1 MFKLGIERID
11 EYLDIFKDKGVGLI
25 TNPTGV
31 NRDFISTIDILAKKT
46 NLKALFSPEHGVRGN
61 IQAGVKLDTYIDK
74 ETGIPVYSLYGDK
87 RAPTEEMLEGIDI
100 IAYDIQ
106 DVGARFYTY
115 IYTLAYTMQA
125 AKRMNKK
132 VVVFDRPNLVGN
144 KVEGNILD
152 LKYRSFIGYYSIP
165 QRYGLTVGELANLFN
180 KEFEIDC
187 DLVVI
192 PMSGYK
198 NGETFYDLKIPYVL
212 PSPNLPTIESCFVY
226 LGTCI
231 FEGTNVSEGRGT
243 TKPFSFVGAPWINS
257 RKLLKNLKKHNL
269 EGIKFRSV
277 FFTPTMSKHKDEL
290 CEGVEVYITDYKKAS
305 PVIMGMI
312 LLKEIEAL
320 HKEFKFNPPWTEGR
334 EPMINLN
341 VGNDFIK
348 EGTKTL
354 EEVKALFKEDEA
366 KFKVVARRYY
376 LYE

>member
-1 MFKLGIERID
+1 MLKLGIERID

-74 ETGIPVYSLYGDK
+74 ETGIPVYSLYGEK

-152 LKYRSFIGYYSIP
+152 LKYRSFIDLYSP
-165 QRYGLTVGELANLFN
+165 
-180 KEFEIDC
+180 
-187 DLVVI
+187 
-192 PMSGYK
+192 
-198 NGETFYDLKIPYVL
+198 KI
-212 PSPNLPTIESCFVY
+212 
-226 LGTCI
+226 
-231 FEGTNVSEGRGT
+231 
-243 TKPFSFVGAPWINS
+243 WINC
-257 RKLLKNLKKHNL
+257 
-269 EGIKFRSV
+269 G
-277 FFTPTMSKHKDEL
+277 
-290 CEGVEVYITDYKKAS
+290 
-305 PVIMGMI
+305 
-312 LLKEIEAL
+312 
-320 HKEFKFNPPWTEGR
+320 
-334 EPMINLN
+334 
-341 VGNDFIK
+341 
-348 EGTKTL
+348 GTS
-354 EEVKALFKEDEA
+354 
-366 KFKVVARRYY
+366 
-376 LYE
+376 

>member
-1 MFKLGIERID
+1 MFLLGIERIN
-11 EYLDIFKDKGVGLI
+11 EYADIFKGKGVGLI
-25 TNPTGV
+25 TNPTGIT
-31 NRDFISTIDILAKKT
+31 REFISTIDILAKKT
-46 NLKALFSPEHGVRGN
+46 NLLALFSPEHGVRGN
-61 IQAGVKLDTYIDK
+61 IQAGVKLETYID
-74 ETGIPVYSLYGDK
+74 EDTNIPVYSLYGAK

-100 IAYDIQ
+100 ICYDIQ

-125 AKRMNKK
+125 AKELNKK
-132 VVVFDRPNLVGN
+132 VVVFDRPNLVGS
-144 KVEGNILD
+144 KIEGNILD
-152 LKYRSFIGYYSIP
+152 LKYRSFIGYYRIP
-165 QRYGLTVGELANLFN
+165 QRYGLTVGELARLFN
-180 KEFEIDC
+180 EEFEIGC

-198 NGETFYDLKIPYVL
+198 KDTTFYDLKIPYVL
-212 PSPNLPTIESCFVY
+212 PSPNLPTIESCFLY

-257 RKLLKNLKKHNL
+257 KKLLKNLRKHNL

-277 FFTPTMSKHKDEL
+277 YFTPTMSKYKDEL

-312 LLKEIEAL
+312 LLKEIKEL
-320 HKEFKFNPPWTEGR
+320 HKEFKFNPPWTEGK

-341 VGNDFIK
+341 VGADFIK
-348 EGTKTL
+348 EGTKSL
-354 EEVKALFKEDEA
+354 EEIKELFKKDKEKFEA
-366 KFKVVARRYY
+366 LARRYY